1 MLSVD
6 GYNITLTQGDST
18 SLRFDFYN
26 TDDTPYNL
34 SSGEKVCL
42 IVKRNF
48 SNPDVVIYKEE
59 TNPGENYVTF
69 NLISEDTESVE
80 CGIYIYNIRIVNA
93 SNVFTPFNT
102 SMFKISEVAKYEP
115 TN

>member
-6 GYNITLTQGDST
+6 GYDITLTQGDST
-18 SLRFDFYN
+18 ALTFNFYN
-26 TDDTPYNL
+26 SDDTPYNL

-59 TNPGENYVTF
+59 INPGENYVTF
-69 NLISEDTESVE
+69 NLVPEDTESVE
-80 CGIYIYNIRIVNA
+80 WGNYIYNIRIMNG

-102 SMFKISEVAKYEP
+102 SMFKISEVVNYVAG
-115 TN
+115 N